1 MSKNNHIVIFS
12 HGFGVGKDDR
22 GLFTDIADSLKNVE
36 SVMFDYNDIDEA
48 KNISNYVWR
57 CTRRCLTRF

>member
-22 GLFTDIADSLKNVE
+22 GLFTDIADSLKNVK
-36 SVMFDYNDIDEA
+36 SVMFDYNDIDDE
-48 KNISNYVWR
+48 KKQMTVSPFSEQVKR
-57 CTRRCLTRF
+57 LQK